1 MATTNNLGRVQ
12 GISLWVADGVV
23 TTTGTITLTNSTMHP
38 LINDN
43 VVDTNGNVFKITAVS
58 GTNQYTIT
66 TSGTPIYRIT
76 SDYTLPI
83 ASATQLGGV
92 KKGNGVNIDSN
103 GVISIEQSGIYEYFG
118 SYTGV
123 VKFYTS
129 PQEITDTSLN
139 TLLRNVYNEIVNKQ
153 TKFMACISY
162 PFYSNNIDSFTTSN
176 CSINKSGS
184 SFLFYIISGTGT
196 SNEPIFESFI
206 KNSSESNFEIQ
217 ADTTTIL
224 NVTINLVIYKIKAST
239 PSTINVYDSFIR
251 LESEEEIYQTNDFD
265 NMLDNLI
272 NKPSKTIIYINNI
285 GYAYFETSDNNLY
298 NNSVEIINEEEQTKT
313 TYTCTLNKADKTIK
327 ITSNVEPYIKEENKQ

>member
-23 TTTGTITLTNSTMHP
+23 TTTGTITLTNSTIHP

-58 GTNQYTIT
+58 GTNPYTIT

-83 ASATQLGGV
+83 ASTTKLGGV
-92 KKGNGVNIDSN
+92 KVGNGINVDIG
-103 GVISIEQSGIYEYFG
+103 GVISIEQSEIYKYYG
-118 SYTGV
+118 SYSGV

-129 PQEITDTSLN
+129 SQEITDASLN
-139 TLLRNVYNEIVNKQ
+139 TLLENVYNEIVNNQ

-162 PFYSNNIDSFTTSN
+162 TIYSDVIDSFTTSN
-176 CSINKSGS
+176 CKIDKDS
-184 SFLFYIISGTGT
+184 SSYLFYTISGTGT
-196 SNEPIFESFI
+196 PNEPAFGSFI
-206 KNSSESNFEIQ
+206 KNSSNSNFKIQ
-217 ADTTTIL
+217 ANASSIQ
-224 NVTINLVIYKIKAST
+224 NVTLNLTIYKINANV
-239 PSTINVYDSFIR
+239 PSTVNVYDSFIR

-265 NMLDNLI
+265 TMLDNLI

-285 GYAYFETSDNNLY
+285 GYAYFETTDNNLY

-313 TYTCTLNKADKTIK
+313 TYTCSLNKTDKTIK
-327 ITSNVEPYIKEENKQ
+327 ITSNVEPYIKEEEK